1 MENAQIEGELKL
13 FSDNYKGIYR
23 EREYWYLPRAIIK
36 HKNQEINFDYYTSY
50 KQSGNVSLSSCDAR
64 IFTQIDLLKSI
75 HFEIKNKKFL
85 DSLVNVIKR
94 RKKLNINDADL
105 NEKFIFS
112 SNNNQEF
119 LKLFTDEII
128 FHLKQMNEVNIFITD
143 QFGIGEKPYLNGE
156 HDLAANYSS
165 MNYNEMILNLKLFQ
179 LILDQME
186 KLNWIKQ

>member
-13 FSDNYKGIYR
+13 FSDNYKGIFR
-23 EREYWYLPRAIIK
+23 EREYWYSPRVIIK

-75 HFEIKNKKFL
+75 HFEIKNKEFL
-85 DSLVNVIKR
+85 DSLVNIIKR
-94 RKKLNINDADL
+94 RKKLDIIDADL

-119 LKLFTDEII
+119 QKLFTDEII
-128 FHLKQMNEVNIFITD
+128 FHLKQMKEVNIFISD
-143 QFGIGEKPYLNGE
+143 YFGIWERPYFEGE

-165 MNYNEMILNLKLFQ
+165 MNYNDMTLNLKLFQ
-179 LILDQME
+179 LIINQME
-186 KLNWIKQ
+186 KLNWIK